1 MKKIFAILTI
11 LTVAVSV
18 LPMVASAATNIE
30 GPGECCKMRRGV
42 TIDGVTVAKDAVVGD
57 IGSIAA
63 APTSCYISGAAT
75 TPTNE
80 KGNWGLYC
88 TMNTIN
94 TLVDYIFIFIVT
106 VVMIFVM
113 LGAFSILTA
122 AGDPEKITTG
132 RNYIIYAAVG
142 MAIAFL
148 ARAVPALVK
157 AILGV

>member
-11 LTVAVSV
+11 LTIAISV
-18 LPMVASAATNIE
+18 MPIIAYAAPE
-30 GPGECCKMRRGV
+30 GPNECCKMRRALK
-42 TIDGVTVAKDAVVGD
+42 IDDVPCAA
-57 IGSIAA
+57 GSIVQESDNSTCKYAIPA
-63 APTSCYISGAAT
+63 DGPRCADVT
-75 TPTNE
+75 T
-80 KGNWGLYC
+80 KWGLFC

-122 AGDPEKITTG
+122 AGDPEKVTSG

>member
-11 LTVAVSV
+11 LTIAVSV
-18 LPMVASAATNIE
+18 LPVVVSAATNIE
-30 GPGECCKMRRGV
+30 GPGECCKMRRAV
-42 TIDGVTVAKDAVVGD
+42 TVDGVPCAADSVVRPSANATCKFAVAGATYCAV
-57 IGSIAA
+57 
-63 APTSCYISGAAT
+63 
-75 TPTNE
+75 TN
-80 KGNWGLYC
+80 NWGMYC
-88 TMNTIN
+88 TLNTIN

>member
-1 MKKIFAILTI
+1 
-11 LTVAVSV
+11 
-18 LPMVASAATNIE
+18 
-30 GPGECCKMRRGV
+30 
-42 TIDGVTVAKDAVVGD
+42 
-57 IGSIAA
+57 
-63 APTSCYISGAAT
+63 
-75 TPTNE
+75 
-80 KGNWGLYC
+80 
-88 TMNTIN
+88 MNTIN

-122 AGDPEKITTG
+122 AGDPEKITSG

-142 MAIAFL
+142 MAVAFL

>member
-11 LTVAVSV
+11 LTIAVSV
-18 LPMVASAATNIE
+18 IPAVVSAATNME
-30 GPGECCKMRRGV
+30 GPSECCKMRRSV
-42 TIDGVTVAKDAVVGD
+42 TIDGDEAVAGAIVGSSAVVG
-57 IGSIAA
+57 AV
-63 APTSCYISGAAT
+63 TCYIGGVKVAVT
-75 TPTNE
+75 DG
-80 KGNWGLYC
+80 KDNWGMYC
-88 TMNTIN
+88 TLNTIN

-106 VVMIFVM
+106 MVMIFVM

-148 ARAVPALVK
+148 ARAVPALMK